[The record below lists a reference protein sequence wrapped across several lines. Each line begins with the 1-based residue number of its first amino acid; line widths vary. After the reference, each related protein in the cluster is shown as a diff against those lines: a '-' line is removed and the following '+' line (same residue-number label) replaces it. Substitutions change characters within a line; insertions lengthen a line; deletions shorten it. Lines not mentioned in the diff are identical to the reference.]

1 MKELKSERIMK
12 NVMKTIMRNTKLVMI
27 LAFLPALFGAAQVGA
42 VDYKSTYKSP
52 YDYGMQTQSP
62 APSMD
67 FHSTSVLPASGSAYT
82 ATPMIGENGAAATPS
97 YAAPG
102 RIGHIRKL
110 DANGNGIEDDE
121 EGGEE
126 PGNAG
131 TPGQTVDPKDQLP
144 LGDAV
149 WPLMLMALAYLGV
162 RVFRAR
168 KRA

>member
-1 MKELKSERIMK
+1 
-12 NVMKTIMRNTKLVMI
+12 MKTTMIMRKIFVLVMMA
-27 LAFLPALFGAAQVGA
+27 LLPALFGAAQAGA
-42 VDYKSTYKSP
+42 VDYKSTYKLP

-102 RIGHIRKL
+102 RIGHIRRL
-110 DANGNGIEDDE
+110 DDGEEDE
-121 EGGEE
+121 ETN
-126 PGNAG
+126 NAG
-131 TPGQTVDPKDQLP
+131 TPGQNVDPKDQLP

-149 WPLMLMALAYLGV
+149 WPLMLLLCAYAGYKKV
-162 RVFRAR
+162 RAR
-168 KRA
+168 KEGLSQ